1 MYLPEYGDSPYSGI
15 FYLKINNDIMTLYS
29 KWFDTHNEYEAY
41 KNG

>member
-1 MYLPEYGDSPYSGI
+1 MVSHHISVF
-15 FYLKINNDIMTLYS
+15 FYLKINNDIMTLYC